1 MKMEN
6 TVYSHQDGVI
16 ESVNVVSGQNI
27 QAGHTLLK
35 IK

>member
-6 TVYSHQDGVI
+6 TVHSHQDGVI